1 MPEVSEEG
9 VAGVMGVMGVS
20 GVVKRGVFPG
30 SAVVVEP
37 PTAWEWKSW
46 GVCPDVPAKGEK
58 KKKGGYLCVTGD

>member
-1 MPEVSEEG
+1 MRCETYCSCGSMPEVSEEG

-37 PTAWEWKSW
+37 PTAWEWKS
-46 GVCPDVPAKGEK
+46 
-58 KKKGGYLCVTGD
+58 